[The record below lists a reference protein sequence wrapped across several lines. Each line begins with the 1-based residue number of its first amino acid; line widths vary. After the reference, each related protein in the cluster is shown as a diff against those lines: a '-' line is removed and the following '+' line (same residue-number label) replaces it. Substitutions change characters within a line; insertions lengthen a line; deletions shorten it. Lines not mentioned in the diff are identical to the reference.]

1 MPIAEK
7 NLQKL
12 GLWEKRNNPA
22 RTLSGGMKRRLMIAR
37 ALMHQPKILI
47 LDEPTAGV
55 DIELRRGMWDFLREL
70 NADGVTIILTTHY
83 LEEAEMLCDRVAI
96 INHGK
101 IVKDGTMKS
110 LLATL
115 NQESYV
121 IETIEKPDESHLK
134 RLKSLH
140 PILDSDGNIEITLKD
155 TESFAQ
161 VTEML
166 QEVGLSIHRL
176 RNKTNRLEELFVQL
190 TK

>member
-1 MPIAEK
+1 MGQAGYYGISRSEAMPIAEK

-96 INHGK
+96 IDSGN
-101 IVKDGTMKS
+101 IV
-110 LLATL
+110 A
-115 NQESYV
+115 
-121 IETIEKPDESHLK
+121 
-134 RLKSLH
+134 
-140 PILDSDGNIEITLKD
+140 LDSPSKLIDQLIGTGFERPKQMKAANLED
-155 TESFAQ
+155 VF
-161 VTEML
+161 
-166 QEVGLSIHRL
+166 LSLTGHAL
-176 RNKTNRLEELFVQL
+176 RDE
-190 TK
+190 